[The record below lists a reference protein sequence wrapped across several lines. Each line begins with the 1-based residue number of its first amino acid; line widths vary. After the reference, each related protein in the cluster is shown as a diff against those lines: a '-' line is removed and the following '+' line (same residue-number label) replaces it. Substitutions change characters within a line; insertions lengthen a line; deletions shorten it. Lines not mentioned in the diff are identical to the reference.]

1 MQGIDTAFS
10 LTELERLQKRIETK
24 LRETQS
30 SSASGESIESLQKR
44 AVMQL
49 QQFYKLL
56 LSDYSPTQFKEM
68 HSFLKANG
76 FPELRDALRM
86 KPAKMAER
94 LKEPVERLECEEQ
107 RKRQLAF
114 HVSRIEETVRELDEE
129 IFNYSRFS
137 KKEMKLID
145 ELEDINSRIGE
156 ILSLRDKIS
165 DLQVRREKLLAR
177 VPAPEGLLDVHSM
190 VRERLESKK
199 KELVE
204 ERDEIQSELGSLN
217 NDETAAMENLRLF
230 LHSSAALMDPV
241 VKILP
246 RIRFL
251 TSSVVKSSNTE
262 ITEWDVGVALQNL
275 KKIYNTLDDDDP
287 VRIIGPERSEQ
298 ALQYILDHPEAV
310 SDYNR
315 VLGIRSRKEA
325 LKERLVKIEER
336 IAELQSPEA
345 ENAELSVVNR
355 EVEKNI
361 SMLRQTDEDLD
372 SCRNEL
378 TEHFQ
383 RLKEVDGFD
392 SVTSLS
398 EEVDRMIKKLQP

>member
-1 MQGIDTAFS
+1 
-10 LTELERLQKRIETK
+10 
-24 LRETQS
+24 
-30 SSASGESIESLQKR
+30 
-44 AVMQL
+44 
-49 QQFYKLL
+49 
-56 LSDYSPTQFKEM
+56 
-68 HSFLKANG
+68 
-76 FPELRDALRM
+76 
-86 KPAKMAER
+86 
-94 LKEPVERLECEEQ
+94 
-107 RKRQLAF
+107 
-114 HVSRIEETVRELDEE
+114 
-129 IFNYSRFS
+129 
-137 KKEMKLID
+137 
-145 ELEDINSRIGE
+145 
-156 ILSLRDKIS
+156 
-165 DLQVRREKLLAR
+165 
-177 VPAPEGLLDVHSM
+177 
-190 VRERLESKK
+190 
-199 KELVE
+199 
-204 ERDEIQSELGSLN
+204 
-217 NDETAAMENLRLF
+217 
-230 LHSSAALMDPV
+230 
-241 VKILP
+241 
-246 RIRFL
+246 
-251 TSSVVKSSNTE
+251 
-262 ITEWDVGVALQNL
+262 VALQNL